1 MLDDRP
7 ETADLEVMEIQNGG
21 GSPMPSLALTDTD
34 FGGQGEPETSRSTL
48 LGSAWLLVASLYVII
63 MWPSV
68 STASLF
74 KS

>member
-21 GSPMPSLALTDTD
+21 SGSPMPSLALTDTD

-48 LGSAWLLVASLYVII
+48 LRSARLLVASLSVIL
-63 MWPSV
+63 V
-68 STASLF
+68 
-74 KS
+74 